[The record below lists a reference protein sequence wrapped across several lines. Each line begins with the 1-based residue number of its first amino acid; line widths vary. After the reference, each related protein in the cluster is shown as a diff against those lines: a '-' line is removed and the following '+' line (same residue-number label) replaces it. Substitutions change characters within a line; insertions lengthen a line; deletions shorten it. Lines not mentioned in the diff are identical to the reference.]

1 MGGGLRAM
9 AETGTHTTCPHPRG
23 QPLVPLRPLSH
34 TRSHSDM
41 PTPWGKCDIH
51 TCALRL
57 FKTHLRPSHTPRQ
70 TCTHTHTHT
79 HTHSLTQVHGWS
91 GCTWLVPALLLTG
104 CVNTGLS
111 FSCLTSDLDFIL
123 AWRPPWTEE
132 PGGLQSVGLQ
142 TVWTRQSD

>member
-1 MGGGLRAM
+1 M

-79 HTHSLTQVHGWS
+79 HTQSHTG
-91 GCTWLVPALLLTG
+91 TWMVRMHLVSPSSAANWLCEHWAQFLMF
-104 CVNTGLS
+104 NK
-111 FSCLTSDLDFIL
+111 
-123 AWRPPWTEE
+123 
-132 PGGLQSVGLQ
+132 
-142 TVWTRQSD
+142 